1 MSPLK
6 HKKNNVNHS
15 ADQSSPNPTQSAAH
29 QSASSDNPVVRL
41 ILELY
46 HKSGQILTE
55 EEATHMATSL
65 EQFSRLTYQF
75 LLSDQKIGDQLITG
89 VNS

>member
-6 HKKNNVNHS
+6 QKKNNVNHS
-15 ADQSSPNPTQSAAH
+15 ADQSSQNTTQSFAH
-29 QSASSDNPVVRL
+29 QTAPPTSPVVRL
-41 ILELY
+41 ILEQY

-75 LLSDQKIGDQLITG
+75 LLSDQKIGDQLIMG